1 MDITKVILL
10 GLFLITIKNPIKK
23 IKELA
28 QKTREHFLQIKLKK
42 KRINDLLVEVTR
54 NLQEMNFHPLE
65 HVGVANGIASPTP
78 SLSNGRRYKGDTI
91 SFIKTYNPEAPM
103 SFICTKVNFL
113 IWKKNGKWQY
123 TDNIERVRTVLNSQ
137 ESRAA
142 QKLYVTASECV
153 SDDFEKSLKEYKRKK
168 QSCREKINKTRKLS
182 SRVAVELR

>member
-78 SLSNGRRYKGDTI
+78 SLSNGRRYNGDTI
-91 SFIKTYNPEAPM
+91 SFIKTYN
-103 SFICTKVNFL
+103 
-113 IWKKNGKWQY
+113 
-123 TDNIERVRTVLNSQ
+123 
-137 ESRAA
+137 
-142 QKLYVTASECV
+142 
-153 SDDFEKSLKEYKRKK
+153 
-168 QSCREKINKTRKLS
+168 
-182 SRVAVELR
+182 